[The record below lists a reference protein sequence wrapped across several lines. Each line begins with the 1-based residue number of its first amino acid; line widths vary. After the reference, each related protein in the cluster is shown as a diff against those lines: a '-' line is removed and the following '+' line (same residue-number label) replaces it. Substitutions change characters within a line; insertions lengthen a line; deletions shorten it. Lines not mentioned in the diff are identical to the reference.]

1 VPGGEGVD
9 EPAGHGGPDD
19 NWRDA
24 GAPEVAA
31 PSGLCTFRGTFVTV
45 SEASG
50 SSSPI
55 PDVDVSALSAWAGD
69 HVVLLVLAGAGLL
82 ILGAV
87 VAGRSG
93 DLARPV
99 LNVVLGLG
107 LIAGAAALYGYAD
120 PLMDLFSQR

>member
-1 VPGGEGVD
+1 
-9 EPAGHGGPDD
+9 
-19 NWRDA
+19 
-24 GAPEVAA
+24 
-31 PSGLCTFRGTFVTV
+31 V

-69 HVVLLVLAGAGLL
+69 HVVLLLLAGAGLL